1 MVLLWGVVFVLSLVF
16 SSIAQMPHE
25 VLVIANQSSAGSL
38 EVANAFMER
47 RGIPA
52 DNLVRLAIPE
62 SVYGRSATCDSDTF
76 EALIWTP
83 VHKAVVS
90 RQLED
95 QILAWVYS
103 TDFPIRIKTDASD
116 RRQVSICGQTFLKNR
131 RVEGAL
137 IEEGKYHSPIFAGPN
152 ERFRLLFPSCSLG
165 VLKSGL
171 GSRAG
176 EDKSVERLRLG
187 LGWRMPLPSMMLG
200 YTGEGGSSLDS
211 VLKVL
216 ERGQK
221 ADYKGLRSGIY
232 FVTNSNVRSSCR
244 DWQFVPTKKRLAER
258 RLEVIVTNDFPGSS
272 SSIMGLFC
280 GVETVRPSDVG
291 KFAPGA
297 VAEHLT
303 SWGAEFQRPQ
313 TKCTEWLD
321 AGATATCGS
330 VVEPYANANKF
341 PSARFFEHYTAGCSV
356 LESFYQSVASPL
368 QQLFLG
374 DPLARPYVPLVRV
387 RLLGAV
393 ELSKE
398 PFRFRADVSTQLRG
412 VSWRYTFLL
421 DGRVVDAASEMSSY
435 RVNPFELADG
445 YHTLKCVAWVDHS
458 VRFYGSDT
466 KSFIVNRLGR
476 AISINTNIKKLDAGI
491 HGFQVEVDG
500 ADIPERVRLISGGEV
515 LDEGRYTSNM
525 ILRFQ
530 ESRVGNGMC
539 RLQVIGVYADG
550 MEVASEPLV
559 LKVFN
564 SVNE

>member
-1 MVLLWGVVFVLSLVF
+1 MGLFWGVVFVLSLVF
-16 SSIAQMPHE
+16 SSMAQMPHE

-52 DNLVRLAIPE
+52 DNLVRLTIPE
-62 SVYGRSATCDSDTF
+62 SVYGGRATCDSDTF
-76 EALIWTP
+76 EAMIWTP
-83 VHKAVVS
+83 VQKAVVS
-90 RQLED
+90 RQLEN

-103 TDFPIRIKTDASD
+103 TDFPIRIKTDVSD

-131 RVEGAL
+131 RVEGVL

-152 ERFRLLFPSCSLG
+152 ERLRFLFPSCSLG

-171 GSRAG
+171 GSRIGA
-176 EDKSVERLRLG
+176 DKSVDRLRLG
-187 LGWRMPLPSMMLG
+187 LGRRMPLPSMMLG

-211 VLKVL
+211 VLAVL
-216 ERGQK
+216 ERGHN
-221 ADYKGLRSGIY
+221 ADYQGRRSGIY
-232 FVTNSNVRSSCR
+232 FVTNSNVRSTCR
-244 DWQFVPTKKRLAER
+244 DWQFSSTKERLAER
-258 RLEVIVTNDFPGSS
+258 RLEVIVTNDFPVSS

-280 GVETVRPSDVG
+280 GTETVQPSDIG
-291 KFAPGA
+291 EFAPGA

-313 TKCTEWLD
+313 TKCTAWLD

-374 DPLARPYVPLVRV
+374 DPLARPYAPLVRV

-398 PFRFRADVSTQLRG
+398 PFRFRAGASTQLRG

-421 DGRVVDAASEMSSY
+421 DGRVVEAASEMSSY
-435 RVNPFELADG
+435 RVNPVELADG
-445 YHTLKCVAWVDHS
+445 YHTLQCLAWVDHS

-476 AISINTNIKKLDAGI
+476 ALSISANIKKLDEGV
-491 HGFQVEVDG
+491 HGFKVEVDG
-500 ADIPERVRLISGGEV
+500 ADVPERVRLISGAEV

-525 ILRFQ
+525 MLRFQ
-530 ESRVGNGMC
+530 ESRVGNGVC
-539 RLQVIGVYADG
+539 RLQVVGVYADG

-559 LKVFN
+559 LKIFN